1 MCGAMESLIERLAKK
16 KETAAPLSTFTILP
30 VLKKEHEHD
39 GACGSDCDCG
49 DMDGGGCCGG

>member
-1 MCGAMESLIERLAKK
+1 MESLIERLAKK

-39 GACGSDCDCG
+39 GACGSNCDCG